1 MAKKE
6 VSENRLRGAIK
17 GTHTKRRMVVPGE
30 LVTRVIDGVAHQGEV
45 MDTTWTTTT
54 TTTTTTT
61 YGMVD
66 PRSKLILTKGQII
79 RRKYNFPVNINFNE
93 KK

>member
-6 VSENRLRGAIK
+6 ISEKRLRETVK
-17 GTHTKRRMVVPGE
+17 GTHTKRRTVVPGE
-30 LVTRVIDGVAHQGEV
+30 LITRVIDGIVHQGEV

-54 TTTTTTT
+54 TTTTT
-61 YGMVD
+61 YGLRD
-66 PRSKLILTKGQII
+66 PRSKLILTKEQLI
-79 RRKYNFPVNINFNE
+79 RKKYNFPVNIKFKE

>member
-6 VSENRLRGAIK
+6 ISEKRLRRAVK

-30 LVTRVIDGVAHQGEV
+30 LITRVIDGVALQGEV

-61 YGMVD
+61 YGMKD
-66 PRSKLILTKGQII
+66 PRSRIILTKEQVI
-79 RRKYNFPVNINFNE
+79 RKKYNFPVNIKF
-93 KK
+93 KKNK